1 MPPPLPLH
9 PLRWPI
15 PAELDRRVR
24 DDGVVLRT
32 ATPTDLDEIAD
43 LLARRGEAADGVD
56 LGLVAAD
63 ADEGLGAVLVAVDDG
78 RIVSTATL
86 LAETWRVEDVALP
99 AGQIELVATEPAF
112 EGRGLVRSLVDLA
125 HDRSRARGDALQV
138 MIGIP
143 YFYRQFGYVYSLP
156 IADTRELVAPPP
168 RPDGIRVHVAGPGD
182 LAALAALQDQVQRD
196 VPVSMPHSP
205 ACWRWLIARDGSAQ
219 WLAERDG
226 VALATCRALPPDEGL
241 VLGEIAGAPDGIEAL
256 LAHAVDVAT
265 ASATSAPVAVMDR
278 PNTAVQATLDPLL
291 AAVDRP
297 EASRHWYYLR
307 IERLAPVLTALSPVL
322 ERRWRASGL
331 GPHDLLLSSYRS
343 HVRMTVGLD
352 GVGPVREGGALQA
365 PVSAGGSG
373 VPPDVLAPLL
383 FGPHGALGLEER
395 HADVL
400 LGRQRDLMAALFP
413 PVASDLLTFYL
424 PV

>member
-1 MPPPLPLH
+1 MPTTLPRSL
-9 PLRWPI
+9 PRRPI

-56 LGLVAAD
+56 LRLVAAD
-63 ADEGLGAVLVAVDDG
+63 ADEGLGAVLVAVDGG

-86 LAETWRVEDVALP
+86 LAETWRVEDVVMP

-125 HDRSRARGDALQV
+125 HDRSRARGDVLQV

-156 IADTRELVAPPP
+156 IADTRELVDPPP
-168 RPDGIRVHVAGPGD
+168 RPDGIRVRVAGPGD
-182 LAALAALQDQVQRD
+182 LAAVAALQEQVQRD

-205 ACWRWLIARDGSAQ
+205 ACWRWLGARDGSVQ

-226 VALATCRALPPDEGL
+226 GALATCRALPPDEGL
-241 VLGEIAGAPDGIEAL
+241 VLGEVAGEAEGIEAL
-256 LAHAVDVAT
+256 LAHAVAVSAADAGAT
-265 ASATSAPVAVMDR
+265 PVAVVDR
-278 PNTAVQATLDPLL
+278 PNTRVQAALDSRL
-291 AAVDRP
+291 APVDRP
-297 EASRHWYYLR
+297 DASRHWYYLR
-307 IERLAPVLTALSPVL
+307 IERLAPVLSAFAPVL

-331 GPHDLLLSSYRS
+331 GSHDLLLSSYRS
-343 HVRMTVGLD
+343 HVRMTLGPD
-352 GVGPVREGGALQA
+352 GVGPVREGGPLQA

-400 LGRQRDLMAALFP
+400 LGRQRELMAALFP
-413 PVASDLLTFYL
+413 PLASDLLTFYL